1 MDEKAALSY
10 LGSLE
15 RLGMRLDLS
24 RTERILSFLGNP
36 EKHLKTVHIGGTN
49 GKGSTLNFLFR
60 LLASSGLR
68 VGTYTSP
75 HLHSF
80 TERIALDGKPV
91 SCGELASLTSRVR
104 EAAEKSPEPATQ
116 FEVLTAAAFLY
127 FREQQPDLVLLEV
140 GLGGRLD
147 ATNVVKP
154 ELAIITTLDL
164 DHKEVLGSSLA
175 EIAGEKAGIIK
186 EKTPLL
192 SGVLQPA
199 MRELLQKICRRK
211 NAPYIQGS
219 EPLKESERI
228 GTQTFLHHGW
238 PYTIPMNG
246 RHFARNASLAL
257 DAFEILLPPT
267 ARPPLESLKVALE
280 GAYYPGRMEILSRE
294 PLLIVDGAHNPAA
307 MRALKETIQAIP
319 FRNLWFVLGILKDK
333 DIGGMVEPIEKLL
346 PSVIL
351 TQSKNPRAA
360 TPDRIESFFYA
371 YEKPI
376 YQTANV
382 AAAIE
387 MALTAAR
394 PQDLICSAGSLSM
407 AAEMRD
413 YLLKGVPA

>member
-1 MDEKAALSY
+1 
-10 LGSLE
+10 
-15 RLGMRLDLS
+15 MRLDLS

-49 GKGSTLNFLFR
+49 GKGTTLNFLLR
-60 LLASSGLR
+60 LLVSSGLS

-80 TERIALDGKPV
+80 TERIALDGKPI
-91 SCGELASLTSRVR
+91 SCGELASLISRVR
-104 EAAEKSPEPATQ
+104 VAAEKSPDPATR

-127 FREQQPDLVLLEV
+127 FKERQPDLVLLEV

-154 ELAIITTLDL
+154 ELAIITTIDL
-164 DHKEVLGSSLA
+164 DHTEVLGSSLA

-186 EKTPLL
+186 ENAPLL

-199 MRELLQKICRRK
+199 MREFLQEICRRK

-219 EPLKESERI
+219 EPLKEGEKI
-228 GTQTFLHHGW
+228 GAQTFLHRSRS
-238 PYTIPMNG
+238 YTIPMNG

-257 DAFEILLPPT
+257 DAFEFLLTPPKRPGPQILK
-267 ARPPLESLKVALE
+267 AALE

-307 MRALKETIQAIP
+307 MRALKETIQEIP
-319 FRNLWFVLGILKDK
+319 FRNLWFILGILKDK
-333 DIGGMVEPIEKLL
+333 DIGGMVEPIEMLL

-351 TQSKNPRAA
+351 TQSRNIRAA
-360 TPDRIESFFYA
+360 PPEKIESFFYA
-371 YEKPI
+371 YEKQI
-376 YQTANV
+376 YKTKSV
-382 AAAIE
+382 AEAFE
-387 MALTAAR
+387 MALRAAL
-394 PQDLICSAGSLSM
+394 PQDLICAAGSLTV
-407 AAEMRD
+407 AAEGRE
-413 YLLKGVPA
+413 YLLKEESACPSGL